1 MNPARIR
8 TSSRGRRGLAL
19 VAIASLAFAALEAG
33 PPAAHADEEDDFLTL
48 QGQRT
53 WTAYGDARPI
63 SPYFG
68 TPGEHAPGVPFSRSY
83 IDSTP
88 GRAEAFASFYYPSE
102 ILEEGLLETTK
113 LYHNPTMVR
122 VNNPDI
128 GRGTKGELA
137 PAGPAGPR
145 AAAEVPSR
153 TDAVSDA
160 RAGVTTD
167 AATLAAGT
175 GRTAAHFNRDDL
187 LVDEA
192 TATVQGLELAGSV
205 RIGNLTSLL
214 HVEYRLH
221 QEPKVTYR
229 LALSGVDAAG
239 QTVVG
244 AGAYGVTLAGQNVLA
259 HELVD
264 QFNSQADQFGKTF
277 ADLVA
282 RTSLR
287 LVQPTV
293 QHRDDGSWLVSGA
306 ALEARSD
313 NKPFRAGGG
322 DNVGLRL
329 ASVKAFAYLIA
340 VGDGPAAPPS
350 SETTPSEAKPTTQ
363 PAADMPRTGTW
374 AVTR

>member
-1 MNPARIR
+1 MNPAHIR
-8 TSSRGRRGLAL
+8 RSRLGRRGVVLAA
-19 VAIASLAFAALEAG
+19 VAALAFAALAVS
-33 PPAAHADEEDDFLTL
+33 PPAARADEDDDFLAL
-48 QGQRT
+48 QGQRA

-102 ILEEGLLETTK
+102 ILEEGLLETTGI
-113 LYHNPTMVR
+113 YHNPTMVR

-128 GRGTKGELA
+128 GRGTRAELA

-145 AAAEVPSR
+145 AAASAPSR
-153 TDAVSDA
+153 TDAVSEA
-160 RAGVTTD
+160 RAGVATE

-192 TATVQGLELAGSV
+192 TATVQGLDLADGA

-214 HVEYRLH
+214 HVEYPLQ
-221 QEPKVTYR
+221 QEPRVTYR
-229 LALSGVDAAG
+229 LSLSGVDAAG

-244 AGAYGVTLAGQNVLA
+244 AGAQGVVLAGQNILA

-264 QFNSQADQFGKTF
+264 QFNGQVDQFGKTF

-287 LVQPTV
+287 LVKPTV
-293 QHRDDGSWLVSGA
+293 QRGDDGSWLVTGA

-313 NKPFRAGGG
+313 NKPFRASGG

-329 ASVKAFAYLIA
+329 AWVKAYAYLIA
-340 VGDGPAAPPS
+340 LG
-350 SETTPSEAKPTTQ
+350 Q
-363 PAADMPRTGTW
+363 R
-374 AVTR
+374 

>member
-1 MNPARIR
+1 MNPAHIR
-8 TSSRGRRGLAL
+8 RSSLAWQGLVLAA
-19 VAIASLAFAALEAG
+19 VASLAFAALAVS
-33 PPAAHADEEDDFLTL
+33 PRPAHADEDDDFLTL
-48 QGQRT
+48 QGQRA
-53 WTAYGDARPI
+53 WTGYGDARPI
-63 SPYFG
+63 SPYIG

-102 ILEEGLLETTK
+102 ILEEGLLETTGI
-113 LYHNPTMVR
+113 YHNPTMVR

-137 PAGPAGPR
+137 PAGPGGPR
-145 AAAEVPSR
+145 ASASAPSR
-153 TDAVSDA
+153 TDAVSEA
-160 RAGVTTD
+160 RAGVATE

-175 GRTAAHFNRDDL
+175 GHTAAHFNRDDL

-192 TATVQGLELAGSV
+192 TATVQGLDLGDGV

-214 HVEYRLH
+214 HVEYPLH
-221 QEPKVTYR
+221 QEPRVTYR
-229 LALSGVDAAG
+229 LGLSGVDAAG

-244 AGAYGVTLAGQNVLA
+244 AGAQGVVLAGQNVLA

-264 QFNSQADQFGKTF
+264 QFNGQVDQFGKTF
-277 ADLVA
+277 ADVVA

-287 LVQPTV
+287 LVKPTV
-293 QHRDDGSWLVSGA
+293 QRGDDGSWLVTGA

-329 ASVKAFAYLIA
+329 ASVKAYAYLIA
-340 VGDGPAAPPS
+340 LDQGSAGRP
-350 SETTPSEAKPTTQ
+350 
-363 PAADMPRTGTW
+363 
-374 AVTR
+374 